1 MYAISKLLW
10 GGGTPTGYPRF
21 NAPDSIAD
29 AIEKAGF
36 DVAAVANNHT
46 YDSGNM
52 GIVRTKKILES
63 KNIVAIGTKINSDDK
78 AYCIIERKG
87 IKIGLLNYTYETS
100 KYKGRKTLNNRA
112 LDIESCGLV
121 NSFCFET
128 IEEDLENIRKEINI
142 LKSCGADIIIA
153 YYHWGNEYEQQSNVI
168 QRYIAYKS
176 AKFGV
181 DAIIGSHSHV
191 LQEKDDIDIFY
202 NGKRKKV
209 PVFYGLGN
217 YIWGAGPIKE
227 RDTVLN
233 TILARLII
241 TISNNEKI
249 IETEF
254 VPLYICQKEGSFN
267 TIDLTGIYTQNVK
280 KWFLDKCG
288 FRSEDIVQQIN
299 KTLNNKANAELRFEK
314 ILTIKEGE
322 IVHIP
327 MEFYGKGT
335 LKKICSEDCL
345 IASVLQNGDIIG
357 NNSGYTGIKAY
368 FEEKEVN
375 FVVRVIKSDNKKLPI
390 VINECNRIRDIYV
403 PTKLVTGEEYAF
415 PQKLQACKDT
425 ANAWK
430 LMLLA
435 ARSEGIY
442 LSVVSGMR
450 SKKAQLLKR
459 INYAEKYS
467 YEKAV
472 KRYHSFGCSE
482 HHLGVAIDVKG
493 GQYNGKT
500 TTKAQAITWLQKN
513 CAKFGFVPRKLTS
526 TIANTAYI
534 HLRYYGDV
542 ELAKFM
548 LNNNLTLEE
557 FFLNYR
563 KNVEKMELANAWKKK
578 YKEDDDKRTL
588 TLRLICEINN
598 IEIPEEFKLVQDRVV
613 PQIILHDSIKIQN
626 GSVFFFDGWLSGE
639 MRRCRNALRSGAVVA
654 FAKQQ
659 IFDECGNP
667 MPTIIVADP
676 LEACVKVG
684 KYIRHLYNAKTV
696 CITGTAGKSTTT
708 ELLYS
713 VFSNYFNMLTCT
725 KLNNA
730 NNRIHILKYI
740 QELKPEHE
748 IYLQE
753 VGGSFPEHIEK
764 SAEMLQPDVAIVT
777 NIGKAHLD
785 LYKTFDNLKKDKLS
799 LLENRS
805 KSGVAI
811 INIDDDNLRKWAES
825 RDEKL
830 ITYSLE
836 NQNADYFV
844 KRLEQRL
851 DGLYLTIVEK
861 KANHDVEIF
870 VNIVGKHNA
879 YNVLAAYAAGRHLG
893 LSSSQIVSGIKNFHT
908 KGIRQRM
915 CNIGGYHLYIDCFS
929 SVESSL
935 ISAIK
940 TLSDMKVNSCG
951 RKIAVIWELMRL
963 GEENDIVERR
973 VAKEIHDYDIDFF
986 IICGEKAAPLVE
998 ELRKT
1003 RDGIFWINDYGQIVK
1018 TLDSIKKPGDVI
1030 LFKGQHMQT
1039 TSLVIDNVFGTN
1051 CVINSVG
1058 ERRNNSI
1065 PFSKDIWTGIIMHN
1079 SVAIIDKQKNTKT
1092 IVEIPDYI
1100 DGRPVI
1106 CLNNDL
1112 FKNSSVSE
1120 VKIGNNIAAIYSK
1133 AFANCRNL
1141 TQICFGENV
1150 RTIGENSFENCSAL
1164 EEVFLPANCLCI
1176 FSGAFKNCKNLKK
1189 IYIPISTKTIAEDAF
1204 IGCDNIKI
1212 YTVENSYAHQYAK
1225 KNCIEYMIQ

>member
-1 MYAISKLLW
+1 
-10 GGGTPTGYPRF
+10 
-21 NAPDSIAD
+21 
-29 AIEKAGF
+29 
-36 DVAAVANNHT
+36 
-46 YDSGNM
+46 M

-63 KNIVAIGTKINSDDK
+63 KNIAVIGTKINSNDK
-78 AYCIIERKG
+78 AYCVIEKNG
-87 IKIGLLNYTYETS
+87 VKIGLLNYTYETS
-100 KYKGRKTLNNRA
+100 KYEGRKTLNNRA
-112 LDIESCGLV
+112 LDIESCELL

-142 LKSCGADIIIA
+142 IQSHGADIIIA
-153 YYHWGNEYEQQSNVI
+153 YYHWGNEYERQSNVI

-176 AKFGV
+176 AEFGV

-191 LQEKDDIDIFY
+191 LQEKDNIDIFC
-202 NGKRKKV
+202 NGKKKRV

-217 YIWGAGPIKE
+217 YIWGVAPMKE
-227 RDTVLN
+227 RDTVLS

-241 TISNNEKI
+241 DINNKI

-254 VPLYICQKEGSFN
+254 VPLYICQKEGTFN
-267 TIDLTGIYTQNVK
+267 TIDLTGISTQNVK
-280 KWFLDKCG
+280 KWFLDKFG
-288 FRSEDIVQQIN
+288 FKSEDIVQQIN
-299 KTLNNKANAELRFEK
+299 ETLNNKANAELRFEK
-314 ILTIKEGE
+314 ILTVKEGE

-327 MEFYGKGT
+327 IEFCGKGS

-375 FVVRVIKSDNKKLPI
+375 FVVKVIKSDGKKLPI
-390 VINECNRIRDIYV
+390 VINECNKIRDIYV
-403 PTKLVTGEEYAF
+403 PTELVSGERYAL
-415 PQKLQACKDT
+415 PQKLQVCKNA

-435 ARSEGIY
+435 ARSEGVY

-450 SKKAQLLKR
+450 SKKGQLLKR
-459 INYAEKYS
+459 IDYAKVYD
-467 YEKAV
+467 YARAV

-482 HHLGVAIDVKG
+482 HHLGIAIDVKG

-500 TTKAQAITWLQKN
+500 TTKAQAITWIQKN
-513 CAKFGFVPRKLTS
+513 GVKFGFVPRRLTS

-534 HLRYYGDV
+534 HLRYYEDV
-542 ELAKFM
+542 ELAKF
-548 LNNNLTLEE
+548 LVSNNLTLEE
-557 FFLNYR
+557 FLLNY
-563 KNVEKMELANAWKKK
+563 KENVKKLDLANAWKKNIK
-578 YKEDDDKRTL
+578 GDADKRTL

-598 IEIPEEFKLVQDRVV
+598 IEVPEEFKLVQDRVV
-613 PQIILHDSIKIQN
+613 PQIILHDSVKVQN
-626 GSVFFFDGWLSGE
+626 GSVFFFDEWLSGE

-667 MPTIIVADP
+667 MPTIIVDDP

-684 KYIRHLYNAKTV
+684 KYIRSLYDAKTV
-696 CITGTAGKSTTT
+696 CVTGTAGKSTTT

-713 VFSNYFNMLTCT
+713 VFSNHFNTLTCT

-730 NNRIHILKYI
+730 NNRINILKYI
-740 QELKPEHE
+740 QELRPEHE
-748 IYLQE
+748 IYVQE

-777 NIGKAHLD
+777 NIGHAHLD
-785 LYKTFDNLKKDKLS
+785 LYKTFDNIKKDKLS

-811 INIDDDNLRKWAES
+811 VNIDDDNLRKWAES
-825 RDEKL
+825 RRDDSL

-844 KRLEQRL
+844 KSLEQRL

-879 YNVLAAYAAGRHLG
+879 YNILAVYAAGRHLG
-893 LSSSQIVSGIKNFHT
+893 LSDSQIVSGIKNFHT
-908 KGIRQRM
+908 KGTRQRM

-929 SVESSL
+929 SVEKSL
-935 ISAIK
+935 ISAVK
-940 TLSDMKVNSCG
+940 TLSDMKVNSYG
-951 RKIAVIWELMRL
+951 RKIAVIWELRRL
-963 GEENDIVERR
+963 GEENDIIERR
-973 VAKEIHDYDIDFF
+973 VAKEIYDCDIDYF
-986 IICGEKAAPLVE
+986 IIYGKKAAPLVE

-1003 RDGIFWINDYGQIVK
+1003 RDGIFWINDYGQIIK
-1018 TLDSIKKPGDVI
+1018 TLDSIKQPGDVI

-1039 TSLVIDNVFGTN
+1039 TSLVIDNMFGTN
-1051 CVINSVG
+1051 FVINSVG
-1058 ERRNNSI
+1058 ERRDNSI
-1065 PFSKDIWTGIIMHN
+1065 PFSKDIWTGVIMHN
-1079 SVAIIDKQKNTKT
+1079 CVAIIDKQKNANT

-1100 DGRPVI
+1100 DGKPVI
-1106 CLNNDL
+1106 CLNSGL
-1112 FKNSSVSE
+1112 FKNSRVSE
-1120 VKIGNNIAAIYSK
+1120 IKIGNNVTAIHSK
-1133 AFANCRNL
+1133 AFANCKNL
-1141 TQICFGENV
+1141 THICFGENV

-1164 EEVFLPANCLCI
+1164 EKVILPENCLCI
-1176 FSGAFKNCKNLKK
+1176 LSEAFGNCKNLKE
-1189 IYIPISTKTIAEDAF
+1189 IYIPVSTRTIAEDAF
-1204 IGCDNIKI
+1204 IGCDNVTIH
-1212 YTVENSYAHQYAK
+1212 TVENSYAHQYAK
-1225 KNCIEYMIQ
+1225 KNCIKCTVKNRENE